1 MSLSE
6 RTPRNRFDHTQAV
19 ARVPPSLRHAQLS
32 VLPSGGDPKD
42 ARDAMMPALLC
53 QTGETHQIVCF
64 PPFRGKFR
72 EPTASPV
79 VVGPPLSAVNTMMML
94 SIISFAVSAA
104 VTLPTP

>member
-19 ARVPPSLRHAQLS
+19 ARVPPSLQHAQLS
-32 VLPSGGDPKD
+32 VLPSGVTPNVHE
-42 ARDAMMPALLC
+42 MPALLC
-53 QTGETHQIVCF
+53 QNETHQIVCF
-64 PPFRGKFR
+64 PPLSGKFR

-79 VVGPPLSAVNTMMML
+79 VVGPPLSAVNTMMMS
-94 SIISFAVSAA
+94 SIIFFAVSAA

>member
-1 MSLSE
+1 
-6 RTPRNRFDHTQAV
+6 
-19 ARVPPSLRHAQLS
+19 
-32 VLPSGGDPKD
+32 
-42 ARDAMMPALLC
+42 MMPALLC
-53 QTGETHQIVCF
+53 QNETHQIVCF